1 MRDKGKE
8 ARGEDTNVRDPTT
21 YKLSDRAHLVLE
33 CADRGWLA
41 HLNGLT
47 NWSVNPGRGNGLRFV
62 VTAATGQKL
71 VHDGLLDLTS
81 GGQCRVTKF
90 GRDVLAPRRGAGWEL
105 DAGVGHKP
113 RLHQPAGAS
122 EELPA
127 DKGPAVLRELLRLEG

>member
-1 MRDKGKE
+1 MRDKSE
-8 ARGEDTNVRDPTT
+8 ETQGEDVNATDQTT
-21 YKLSDRAHLVLE
+21 YRLSDRAHLVLE
-33 CADRGWLA
+33 CADRGWLT

-90 GRDVLAPRRGAGWEL
+90 GRDVLAPRRRAGWEL

-113 RLHQPAGAS
+113 RLHQPAERS
-122 EELPA
+122 EEPSA
-127 DKGPAVLRELLRLEG
+127 DKRPAVPCELLRLEG